1 MLIKILLLEDD
12 LLFGESIQDFLEEEG
27 FEVTLCPNGQEA
39 LSSTYENHYDL
50 YLFDINVP
58 LIDGLS
64 LLGDLRGSNDQTPAI
79 FLTSHQELTILTEA
93 FKNGADDYLKKPFAT
108 DELLVRIHALLRRSG
123 GVKEI
128 QSIGDLS
135 IDTQHKVILVGGRE
149 ILLSPKEYQLMALFI
164 RNAGEIV
171 TKEMIM
177 NELWSASEPS
187 SEGAIRVYITRLKQ
201 EIGNDR
207 ILNVRGLGYRL
218 VP

>member
-12 LLFGESIQDFLEEEG
+12 PLFGESIQDFLEEEG
-27 FEVTLCPNGQEA
+27 FEVTLVPNGQEA
-39 LSSTYENHYDL
+39 LSATYENQYDI

-64 LLGDLRGSNDQTPAI
+64 LLSDLRGSNDQTPTI

-108 DELLVRIHALLRRSG
+108 DELIARIHAILRRSG
-123 GVKEI
+123 GSKEI
-128 QSIGDLS
+128 HSVGDLS
-135 IDTQHKVILVGGRE
+135 IDTQHKVILVAGKE

-171 TKEMIM
+171 TKEMIT

-187 SEGAIRVYITRLKQ
+187 SEGAIRVYINRLKQ
-201 EIGNDR
+201 EIGNER
-207 ILNVRGLGYRL
+207 IINARGLGYRL

>member
-12 LLFGESIQDFLEEEG
+12 PLFGESIQDFLEEEG
-27 FEVTLCPNGQEA
+27 FEVTLVPNGQEA
-39 LSSTYENHYDL
+39 LSATYENQYDI

-64 LLGDLRGSNDQTPAI
+64 LLSDLRGSNDQTPTI

-108 DELLVRIHALLRRSG
+108 DELIARIHAILRRSG
-123 GVKEI
+123 GSKEI
-128 QSIGDLS
+128 HSVGDLS
-135 IDTQHKVILVGGRE
+135 IDTQYKVILVAGKE

-171 TKEMIM
+171 TKEMIT

-187 SEGAIRVYITRLKQ
+187 SEGAIRVYINRLKQ
-201 EIGNDR
+201 EIGNER
-207 ILNVRGLGYRL
+207 IINARGLGYRL